1 MAKKQSEEEVIE
13 EVILNDGARD
23 KVQDFLDQYKKP
35 VGGAVLGIFVAVLL
49 GWGYMA
55 FIKKPKEK
63 NAQVQIIRAQQYFE
77 MDSFNL
83 ALNGDG
89 QYLGFEAIIDQ
100 FGGTKAGMGARLY
113 AGISALNTGDFQ
125 KAVDH
130 LDRFKTSDALLNAR
144 KYGCLADAYAELDN
158 MDAALSNY
166 QKAVKAAPDNE
177 IVTPVY
183 LLRLAKVQEIQGKN
197 EDAIASYKQLSDNF
211 PESMEGKAAEKE
223 LARLEAKAL

>member
-13 EVILNDGARD
+13 EVILKDGARD
-23 KVQDFLDQYKKP
+23 KVQGFLDQYKKLISG
-35 VGGAVLGIFVAVLL
+35 VALGVLAAVLV

-113 AGISALNTGDFQ
+113 AGISALYTGDFQ

-177 IVTPVY
+177 ILTPGY
-183 LLRLAKVQEIQGKN
+183 LLRLAKVQEIQGKK
-197 EDAIASYKQLSDNF
+197 EDAAASYKQLSDNF

-223 LARLEAKAL
+223 LARLEAAAL

>member
-1 MAKKQSEEEVIE
+1 MAKKQSEEVIE

-23 KVQDFLDQYKKP
+23 KVQDFLDQYKKLITGV
-35 VGGAVLGIFVAVLL
+35 VGGVFVAVLL

-113 AGISALNTGDFQ
+113 AGISALYTGDFQ

-158 MDAALSNY
+158 MEAALSNY
-166 QKAVKAAPDNE
+166 QKAVNAAPDNE
-177 IVTPVY
+177 ILTPGY
-183 LLRLAKVQEIQGKN
+183 LLRLAKVQEMQDKKD
-197 EDAIASYKQLSDNF
+197 DAKASYKQLSDNF

-223 LARLEAKAL
+223 LARLEAAAL

>member
-13 EVILNDGARD
+13 EVILKDGARD
-23 KVQDFLDQYKKP
+23 KVQGFLDQYKKP
-35 VGGAVLGIFVAVLL
+35 IGGAVLGIFVAVLL

-55 FIKKPKEK
+55 FVKKPKEK

-89 QYLGFEAIIDQ
+89 QFLGFEAIIDQ

-113 AGISALNTGDFQ
+113 AGISALYTGDFQ

-177 IVTPVY
+177 ILTPGY
-183 LLRLAKVQEIQGKN
+183 LLRLAKVQEMQDKKD
-197 EDAIASYKQLSDNF
+197 DAIASYKQLSDNF
-211 PESMEGKAAEKE
+211 PESLEGKAAEKE
-223 LARLEAKAL
+223 LARLEAAAL